1 MDSPLVLI
9 NYQNLMPGSRLVHRL
24 EELGFRVKS
33 ASRSSSLA
41 DQVREL
47 SPMVMVCDL
56 EPDMDQNLEA
66 IRTIKGDLQT
76 QHIPILA
83 YANLGDGFLEES
95 ARLAGATLIADR
107 SGVLSQLPNL
117 MDHILEVH

>member
-1 MDSPLVLI
+1 MNSPLVLI
-9 NYQNLMPGSRLVHRL
+9 HYQNLMPGSRLVHRL
-24 EELGFRVKS
+24 EELGFRVMS
-33 ASRSSSLA
+33 ASPSSSLA

-47 SPMVMVCDL
+47 SPMAMVCDL
-56 EPDMDQNLEA
+56 EPDVDQHLEA

-76 QHIPILA
+76 QHLPILA
-83 YANLGDGFLEES
+83 YANLGDGLEEA